1 MRKGFISAV
10 IGALMLPVAATCS
23 AVEAAEIRNIVIV
36 HGAFADGSGWRKVS
50 DRLAAKG
57 YNITVVQQPL
67 TSLQDD
73 VAATKRVLALQN
85 GPALLVGHS
94 YGGMVI
100 SDAGNDPKVAGLVYV
115 AAFQPEKGESLA
127 KLAGSKPV
135 PNAPPDAIKATQD
148 GYLYLDPQRF
158 AAAFAA
164 DLPTAE
170 AAFLA
175 RSQVFA
181 AQAVFT
187 AEAGE
192 PAWKSKPSWALVASA
207 DRSINPA
214 LERDMARRAG
224 STVREVAASH
234 AVYASKPAEVAE
246 LIAEAARAVSR

>member
-1 MRKGFISAV
+1 MRKSFIAAV
-10 IGALMLPVAATCS
+10 IGGLILPIAATCS
-23 AVEAAEIRNIVIV
+23 AVEAAAIRNIVIV

-50 DRLAAKG
+50 ERLTAKG
-57 YNITVVQQPL
+57 YNVTVVQQPL

-73 VAATKRVLALQN
+73 VAAARRVLALQD
-85 GPALLVGHS
+85 GPAVLVGHS
-94 YGGMVI
+94 YGGMVV
-100 SDAGNDPKVAGLVYV
+100 SDAGSDPKVAGLVYI

-127 KLAGSKPV
+127 RLAGSKPV

-148 GYLYLDPQRF
+148 GFLYLDPKRF

-164 DLPTAE
+164 DLPQAE

-181 AQAVFT
+181 AQGAFT

-192 PAWKSKPSWALVASA
+192 PAWKSKPSWALVASE

-214 LERDMARRAG
+214 LGRDMARRAG
-224 STVREVAASH
+224 STLREIAASH
-234 AVYASKPAEVAE
+234 AVYASRPAQVAD
-246 LIAEAARAVSR
+246 LIVEAARAVSR